1 MASKTDLS
9 KLYRSETNRVIAGVC
24 GGLGEYFNID
34 PTILRII
41 IIFITLFGGSGI
53 ILYIILWIVIPT
65 KSTLGKNSDDYIKAN
80 VEEIKEKSKT
90 VTGRDTHFILGLI
103 LVVLGLTFLLENL
116 GFYTFRYIWRLWPIF
131 LIILGLSVLIKK
143 K

>member
-1 MASKTDLS
+1 MDLS
-9 KLYRSETNRVIAGVC
+9 KLYRSETNKVIAGVC

-41 IIFITLFGGSGI
+41 IVFITLFGGSGI

-65 KSTLGKNSDDYIKAN
+65 KSTLGKTSEDYIKAN
-80 VEEIKEKSKT
+80 VEEIKEKSKA
-90 VTGRDTHFILGLI
+90 VTGRDSHFVLGLV

-116 GFYTFRYIWRLWPIF
+116 GVYTFRYIWRFWPVF
-131 LIILGLSVLIKK
+131 LIILGLNVLTKK